1 MNLTRLTTLTRLTR
15 YLGWV
20 LRRVS
25 PLPYNGSPINNMAIN
40 GGPLG

>member
-1 MNLTRLTTLTRLTR
+1 MNLTRLTLLTRLTH
-15 YLGWV
+15 YLGWP